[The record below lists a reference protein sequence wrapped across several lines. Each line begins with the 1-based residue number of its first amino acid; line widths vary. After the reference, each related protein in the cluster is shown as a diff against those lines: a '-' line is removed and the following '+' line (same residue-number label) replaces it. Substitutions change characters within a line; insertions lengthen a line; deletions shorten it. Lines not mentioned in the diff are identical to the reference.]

1 MTSEKKTFL
10 VELLKSVAMV
20 IIAGIVMGFI
30 MRPSSNK
37 DEIQAIKSDLRV
49 EITETGGMKAEIIK
63 HDDRIKKL
71 EDMVMGVATKE
82 DLQILK
88 QDLIRELK
96 R

>member
-1 MTSEKKTFL
+1 
-10 VELLKSVAMV
+10 
-20 IIAGIVMGFI
+20 
-30 MRPSSNK
+30 
-37 DEIQAIKSDLRV
+37 V

-88 QDLIRELK
+88 EDLIRELK